1 MSERL
6 RIGVYVLVLVA
17 GGVAVGFGIVDAGQ
31 VDQWVAIIAGLI
43 GVGGAGTALKHVRPA
58 TTQTVVAVQ
67 DVIDALGAQ
76 PKAQTTMTVTAP
88 KSRAELVRQRY
99 GA

>member
-1 MSERL
+1 MSERI
-6 RIGVYVLVLVA
+6 RVVIYVVLLVA

-67 DVIDALGAQ
+67 DVIDAL
-76 PKAQTTMTVTAP
+76 TTDASGRHAVSA
-88 KSRAELVRQRY
+88 RADRVRSSY
-99 GA
+99 GG

>member
-1 MSERL
+1 MSERI
-6 RIGVYVLVLVA
+6 RVVIYVVLLVA

-67 DVIDALGAQ
+67 DVIDAL
-76 PKAQTTMTVTAP
+76 TTDA
-88 KSRAELVRQRY
+88 SGRHAESARADRVRSSY
-99 GA
+99 GG